1 MKPDSNLKVFWDFI
15 ANAALIMSMFLSS
28 YIISFDMMTYESLYT
43 WELVIDLIVFLDVV
57 LYFFTSFE
65 DISQDSDGTEQK

>member
-1 MKPDSNLKVFWDFI
+1 MNPDSNYKVFWDFI

-65 DISQDSDGTEQK
+65 DIS

>member
-65 DISQDSDGTEQK
+65 DIS